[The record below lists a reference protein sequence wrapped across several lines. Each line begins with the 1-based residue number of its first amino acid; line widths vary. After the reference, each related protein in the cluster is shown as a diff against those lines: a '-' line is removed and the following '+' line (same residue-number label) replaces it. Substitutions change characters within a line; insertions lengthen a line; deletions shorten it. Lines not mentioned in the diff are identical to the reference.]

1 MHIPNLNETNQSE
14 SLLGTNQSL
23 SILFDIAILV
33 LEEEIVPNEYVDI
46 VNLPEADAACPK
58 GKKLIVSGWGL
69 DGHNRTKHNQ
79 LWAVYQECL
88 PLDRCAISEEQKGQM
103 LCVGDSEQPR
113 NSACMGD
120 SGGNNIVDIVLQR
133 KGIFSPLHITQYIT
147 CFFVF

>member
-1 MHIPNLNETNQSE
+1 METNQTE
-14 SLLGTNQSL
+14 L
-23 SILFDIAILV
+23 ILFDIAILV
-33 LEEEIVPNEYVDI
+33 LEKEIVPNEYAQI

-58 GKKLIVSGWGL
+58 GKKLIVSGWGF
-69 DGHNRTKHNQ
+69 DGHTMNITTETAVRHNR

-88 PLDRCAISEEQKGQM
+88 PLDRCTTSKETKGQL

-133 KGIFSPLHITQYIT
+133 KGSRYTFLVICI
-147 CFFVF
+147 

>member
-1 MHIPNLNETNQSE
+1 M
-14 SLLGTNQSL
+14 
-23 SILFDIAILV
+23 
-33 LEEEIVPNEYVDI
+33 PNEYVDI

-133 KGIFSPLHITQYIT
+133 KGITFRGLCI
-147 CFFVF
+147 

>member
-1 MHIPNLNETNQSE
+1 MLGWNETNQNE
-14 SLLGTNQSL
+14 SLLETNQTEL
-23 SILFDIAILV
+23 ILFDIAILV
-33 LEEEIVPNEYVDI
+33 LEEEIVPNEYIKI

-88 PLDRCAISEEQKGQM
+88 PLDRCVISEEQKGQL

-120 SGGNNIVDIVLQR
+120 SGGNNIGVMVLQR
-133 KGIFSPLHITQYIT
+133 
-147 CFFVF
+147 

>member
-1 MHIPNLNETNQSE
+1 MSKAFFKNILEF
-14 SLLGTNQSL
+14 L
-23 SILFDIAILV
+23 SGNIWVMMRQARFQHSQIIFSWRGAWV
-33 LEEEIVPNEYVDI
+33 
-46 VNLPEADAACPK
+46 
-58 GKKLIVSGWGL
+58 WGYHEL
-69 DGHNRTKHNQ
+69 RTDRTKHNQ

-133 KGIFSPLHITQYIT
+133 KGSRYDSIFLVLCI
-147 CFFVF
+147 